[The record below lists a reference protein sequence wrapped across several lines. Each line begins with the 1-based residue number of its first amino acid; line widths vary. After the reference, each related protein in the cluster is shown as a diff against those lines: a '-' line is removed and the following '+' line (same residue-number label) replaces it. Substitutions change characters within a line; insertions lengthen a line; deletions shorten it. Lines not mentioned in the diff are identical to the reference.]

1 MIVSGK
7 NDSSKSLY
15 LKALKIKLQ
24 YVKQYEII
32 FTGSKSID
40 FKLEAKKM
48 ADKPNTAPK
57 EVIQITEVE
66 PLEST
71 ELSSHEWGK
80 FQGVIK
86 EEEEFLA
93 PHLYY

>member
-1 MIVSGK
+1 
-7 NDSSKSLY
+7 
-15 LKALKIKLQ
+15 
-24 YVKQYEII
+24 
-32 FTGSKSID
+32 
-40 FKLEAKKM
+40 M